1 MPYINSERRSLLAD
15 GMMAP
20 LNTGDLNFAL
30 SQVVR
35 EYLDR
40 NAKSYQTYNDVIG
53 VLEALKLEIYRR
65 LVAPYEDTKI
75 IENGDVF

>member
-1 MPYINSERRSLLAD
+1 VPYIKDERRDLIVD
-15 GMMAP
+15 GLMSPSVA
-20 LNTGDLNFAL
+20 GELNFAL
-30 SQVVR
+30 SQVIKD
-35 EYLDR
+35 YLKTHAT
-40 NAKSYQTYNDVIG
+40 NYQTYNDVIG